1 MKYAFTRP
9 KRLLTP
15 KDYENVFVNSR
26 NQGVKIDMPGF
37 FVLIV
42 LNDKDTARI
51 GFALSKKSVPK
62 AHSRNRIRRL
72 FRESFRHQSNQ
83 LRNIDIVVLA
93 RSDLSSR
100 SNKEIQGSLILLW
113 QKINKI
119 YPPMELMELP
129 C

>member
-1 MKYAFTRP
+1 MKYAFTRL

-15 KDYENVFVNSR
+15 KDYENVFMNSR
-26 NQGVKIDMPGF
+26 KQGVKIDMPSF
-37 FVLIV
+37 FVLVV
-42 LNDKDTARI
+42 LNDKNTARI
-51 GFALSKKSVPK
+51 GFALSKKSMPK

-100 SNKEIQGSLILLW
+100 SNKEMQENLILLW

-119 YPPMELMELP
+119 YPPAELS

>member
-93 RSDLSSR
+93 RLDLSSR

>member
-1 MKYAFTRP
+1 MKYAFTRS

-15 KDYENVFVNSR
+15 KDYENVFMQSR
-26 NQGVKIDMPGF
+26 KQGVKIDMPGF
-37 FVLIV
+37 FVLVI
-42 LNDKDTARI
+42 LNDKNTARI
-51 GFALSKKSVPK
+51 GFALSKKSMPK
-62 AHSRNRIRRL
+62 AHSRNRMKRL

-83 LRNIDIVVLA
+83 LKNMDIVVLA

-100 SNKEIQGSLILLW
+100 SNKEMQENLTLLW

-119 YPPMELMELP
+119 YPPLELL